1 MGRPLMALGTAGA
14 IRLYKTGTGYRARVL
29 VRDYDGHVRAVERN
43 AGSKIAA
50 ERALKLA
57 LRDRAPG
64 KTGGEI
70 TADSRVLL
78 LAEAWYS
85 SLDDLSPITLQAYR
99 DRLDRQLLPRLGQLR
114 IRELSV
120 GILDRHLRGIAD
132 HHGIATA
139 RMCRSVLSGM
149 CALAARHDALPHNPV
164 KDLGRI
170 TGRPKTAPRAL
181 TLPQL
186 RQLRAAL
193 TYDDRA
199 IARDLPE
206 LVAFLMATGL
216 RIGEACGLA
225 WNAVDLEAGRVEVR
239 AAAVRVRGAGLAIK
253 STKTDAGQRTLILP
267 RWCTDML
274 RDRARRQQ
282 ATLDGNRAR
291 PVFPAPLGGWRD
303 PSNTQADLRDALAAA
318 GFDWVTTHVFRK
330 TVATLMDHAGLSS
343 RAAAD
348 QLGHA
353 NTSMTTDVYF
363 GRKVAATGAAAVLEA
378 LADTEFL
385 SSKGVDTDRPSG

>member
-1 MGRPLMALGTAGA
+1 MGHPPLPLGTAGA
-14 IRLYKTGTGYRARVL
+14 IRIYKTDAGYRARVL
-29 VRDYDGHVRAVERN
+29 VRDYDGRVRCIERH
-43 AGSKIAA
+43 ARSKVAA
-50 ERALKLA
+50 EGALKVA
-57 LRDRAPG
+57 LRDRVPG
-64 KTGGEI
+64 TSGAEV
-70 TADSRVLL
+70 TADSRVSV
-78 LAEAWYS
+78 LAEFWYGR
-85 SLDDLSPITLQAYR
+85 LEGLSPITMQAYR
-99 DRLDRQLLPRLGQLR
+99 DRLDRQILPRLGQLR
-114 IRELSV
+114 VRELSV
-120 GILDRHLRGIAD
+120 GILDRHLRGITDA
-132 HHGIATA
+132 HGVVTA

-181 TLPQL
+181 TVAQL

-225 WNAVDLEAGRVEVR
+225 WNAVDLEAGLVEVR
-239 AAAVRVRGAGLAIK
+239 AAAVRVRVEGLAIK

-282 ATLDGNRAR
+282 ATVDGNRAR
-291 PVFPAPLGGWRD
+291 PVLPAALGR
-303 PSNTQADLRDALAAA
+303 
-318 GFDWVTTHVFRK
+318 
-330 TVATLMDHAGLSS
+330 
-343 RAAAD
+343 
-348 QLGHA
+348 
-353 NTSMTTDVYF
+353 
-363 GRKVAATGAAAVLEA
+363 
-378 LADTEFL
+378 
-385 SSKGVDTDRPSG
+385 